1 MMVHVVFPLAFCDCS
16 YIFALIKIFM
26 LSQIQ
31 DEIPFLV
38 SVSNV

>member
-1 MMVHVVFPLAFCDCS
+1 MMVLAVVPRAFWNCS
-16 YIFALIKIFM
+16 YVFALIQIFM

-38 SVSNV
+38 SVSYV